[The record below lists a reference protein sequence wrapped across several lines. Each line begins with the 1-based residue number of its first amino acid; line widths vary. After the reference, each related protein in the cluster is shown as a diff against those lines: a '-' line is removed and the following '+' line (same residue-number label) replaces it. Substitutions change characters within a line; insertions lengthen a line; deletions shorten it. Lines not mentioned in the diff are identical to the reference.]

1 MNRLLTTLVASAG
14 LALAGTALAQKKYD
28 TGASDTEIRIGQTMP
43 YSGPAS
49 AYGSLGRTQVA
60 YFKMVNDNGGINGR
74 KINIISLDDGY
85 SPAKTLESTR
95 RLVEQDEVLLI
106 TGSVGTPTNSAIH
119 GYLNQKKVPHLF
131 INTGAGKWND
141 PKNFPWTMGWAPT
154 YPLEGRV
161 FAEHIL
167 RTKPNAKIGILF
179 QNDDFGKDY
188 VRGLRERLGDKAKSM
203 IVAEISYEVTDA
215 TVDTQVLSLKA
226 SGADVLINAAS
237 PKFAAQTIRRVAES
251 GWKPVQYITTVS
263 TTIGTV
269 LQPAGLDRATGLIT
283 TQYMKD
289 PTDKQ
294 WDADPAIVNYKAFM
308 RKYYPNG
315 DLGDPLNLQAY
326 AAAQTMAHV
335 LRLAGDN
342 LTRENVLRIAA
353 NLKDLKVDGPLPGLL
368 ISTQPNDYGP
378 LSTVV
383 MSRFDGQKWV
393 NFGEPI
399 SGNR

>member
-95 RLVEQDEVLLI
+95 RLVEQEEVLLI

-167 RTKPNAKIGILF
+167 RSKPNAKIGILF

-188 VRGLRERLGDKAKSM
+188 VRGMRERLGDKAKSM

-237 PKFAAQTIRRVAES
+237 PKFAAQAIRRVAES

-263 TTIGTV
+263 TTIGSV
-269 LQPAGLDRATGLIT
+269 LQPAGLDRSTGLIT

-315 DLGDPLNLQAY
+315 DIGDPLNLQAY

-335 LRLAGDN
+335 LRQAGDN
-342 LTRENVLRIAA
+342 LTRENLLKIAA

>member
-1 MNRLLTTLVASAG
+1 MKRLLTTLAASVS
-14 LALAGTALAQKKYD
+14 LALAGSALAQKKYD

-60 YFKMVNDNGGINGR
+60 YFKMLNDNGGINGR

-95 RLVEQDEVLLI
+95 RLVEQEEVLLI

-188 VRGLRERLGDKAKSM
+188 VRGLRERLGDKAKAM

-237 PKFAAQTIRRVAES
+237 PKFAAQAIRRVAES
-251 GWKPVQYITTVS
+251 GWKPIQYITTVS
-263 TTIGTV
+263 TTIGSV

-315 DLGDPLNLQAY
+315 DIGDPLNLQAY

-335 LRLAGDN
+335 LRQAGDN
-342 LTRENVLRIAA
+342 LTRENLLKIAA

>member
-1 MNRLLTTLVASAG
+1 MKRLLTTLAASVS
-14 LALAGTALAQKKYD
+14 LALAGSALAQKKYD

-60 YFKMVNDNGGINGR
+60 YFKMLNDNGGINGR
-74 KINIISLDDGY
+74 KINVISLDDGY

-95 RLVEQDEVLLI
+95 RLVEQEEVLLI

-188 VRGLRERLGDKAKSM
+188 VRGLRERLGDKAKAM

-237 PKFAAQTIRRVAES
+237 PKFAAQAIRRVAES
-251 GWKPVQYITTVS
+251 GWKPIQYITTVS
-263 TTIGTV
+263 TTIGSV

-315 DLGDPLNLQAY
+315 DIGDPLNLQAY

-335 LRLAGDN
+335 LRQAGDN
-342 LTRENVLRIAA
+342 LTRENLLKIAA

>member
-1 MNRLLTTLVASAG
+1 MKRLLTTLAASVS
-14 LALAGTALAQKKYD
+14 LALAGSALAQKKYD

-60 YFKMVNDNGGINGR
+60 YFKMLNDNGGINGR

-95 RLVEQDEVLLI
+95 RLVEQEEVLLI

-188 VRGLRERLGDKAKSM
+188 VRGLRERLGDKAKAM

-237 PKFAAQTIRRVAES
+237 PKFAAQAIRRVAES

-263 TTIGTV
+263 TTIGSV

-294 WDADPAIVNYKAFM
+294 WDADPALVNYKAFM

-315 DLGDPLNLQAY
+315 DIGDPLNLQAY

-335 LRLAGDN
+335 LRQAGDN
-342 LTRENVLRIAA
+342 LTRENLLKIAA

>member
-1 MNRLLTTLVASAG
+1 MQRSI
-14 LALAGTALAQKKYD
+14 LALAAAGILAIAAPAHAQKKYD
-28 TGASDTEIRIGQTMP
+28 PGASDTEIKLGQTMP

-49 AYGSLGRTQVA
+49 AYGSLGRTMVA
-60 YFKMVNDNGGINGR
+60 YFRMINDQGGVNGR
-74 KINIISLDDGY
+74 RINLISLDDGY
-85 SPAKTLESTR
+85 SPAKTLEATR

-119 GYLNQKKVPHLF
+119 TYMNQKKVPHIF

-161 FAEHIL
+161 FVEHIL

-188 VRGLRERLGDKAKSM
+188 VRGVRERLGDKGKSM
-203 IVAEISYEVTDA
+203 IVAEVSYEVTDP
-215 TVDTQVLSLKA
+215 TVDTQVLTLKA

-237 PKFAAQTIRRVAES
+237 PKFAAQAIRRVAES

-263 TTIGTV
+263 TTIGSV
-269 LQPAGLDRATGLIT
+269 LQPAGLDRSTGLIT

-308 RKYYPNG
+308 RKYCTNC
-315 DLGDPLNLQAY
+315 DVADPLNLQAY
-326 AAAQTMAHV
+326 AVAQTMAHV
-335 LRLAGDN
+335 LRTAGDN
-342 LTRENVLRIAA
+342 LTRENILRIAS
-353 NLKDLKVDGPLPGLL
+353 NLKDVKVDGPLPGLL
-368 ISTQPNDYGP
+368 LSTQPSDYGP

-393 NFGEPI
+393 NFGDPI
-399 SGNR
+399 SGNK

>member
-95 RLVEQDEVLLI
+95 RLVEQEEVLLI

-167 RTKPNAKIGILF
+167 RSKPNAKIGILF

-237 PKFAAQTIRRVAES
+237 PKFAAQAIRRVAES

-263 TTIGTV
+263 TTIGSV
-269 LQPAGLDRATGLIT
+269 LQPAGLDRSTGLIT

-315 DLGDPLNLQAY
+315 DIGDPLNLQAY

-335 LRLAGDN
+335 LRQAGDN
-342 LTRENVLRIAA
+342 LTRENLLKIAA

-368 ISTQPNDYGP
+368 ISTEPNDYGP

-383 MSRFDGQKWV
+383 LSRFDGQKWV

>member
-1 MNRLLTTLVASAG
+1 MKRLLTTLAASVS
-14 LALAGTALAQKKYD
+14 LALAGSALAQKKYD

-60 YFKMVNDNGGINGR
+60 YFKMLNDNGGINGR
-74 KINIISLDDGY
+74 KINVISLDDGY

-95 RLVEQDEVLLI
+95 RLVEQEEVLLI

-188 VRGLRERLGDKAKSM
+188 VRGLRERLGDKAKAM

-237 PKFAAQTIRRVAES
+237 PKFAAQAIRRVAES
-251 GWKPVQYITTVS
+251 GWKPIQYITTVS
-263 TTIGTV
+263 TTIGSV

-294 WDADPAIVNYKAFM
+294 WDADPALVNYKAFM

-315 DLGDPLNLQAY
+315 DIGDPLNLQAY

-335 LRLAGDN
+335 LRQAGDN
-342 LTRENVLRIAA
+342 LTRENLLKIAA

>member
-1 MNRLLTTLVASAG
+1 
-14 LALAGTALAQKKYD
+14 
-28 TGASDTEIRIGQTMP
+28 
-43 YSGPAS
+43 
-49 AYGSLGRTQVA
+49 
-60 YFKMVNDNGGINGR
+60 
-74 KINIISLDDGY
+74 
-85 SPAKTLESTR
+85 
-95 RLVEQDEVLLI
+95 
-106 TGSVGTPTNSAIH
+106 
-119 GYLNQKKVPHLF
+119 
-131 INTGAGKWND
+131 
-141 PKNFPWTMGWAPT
+141 
-154 YPLEGRV
+154 V

>member
-1 MNRLLTTLVASAG
+1 MKRLLTTLAASVS
-14 LALAGTALAQKKYD
+14 LALAGSALAQKKYD

-60 YFKMVNDNGGINGR
+60 YFKMLNDNGGINGR

-95 RLVEQDEVLLI
+95 RLVEQEEVLLI

-188 VRGLRERLGDKAKSM
+188 VRGLRERLGDKAKAM

-237 PKFAAQTIRRVAES
+237 PKFAAQAIRRVAES
-251 GWKPVQYITTVS
+251 GWKPIQYITTVS
-263 TTIGTV
+263 TTIGSV

-294 WDADPAIVNYKAFM
+294 WDADPALVNYKAFM

-315 DLGDPLNLQAY
+315 DIGDPLNLQAY

-335 LRLAGDN
+335 LRQAGDN
-342 LTRENVLRIAA
+342 LTRENLLKIAA

>member
-1 MNRLLTTLVASAG
+1 MHRSI
-14 LALAGTALAQKKYD
+14 LALAAAATLAIAGPAHAQKKYD
-28 TGASDTEIRIGQTMP
+28 PGASDTEIKLGQTMP

-49 AYGSLGRTQVA
+49 AYGSLGRTMVA
-60 YFKMVNDNGGINGR
+60 YFRMVNDQGGINGR
-74 KINIISLDDGY
+74 KINLISLDDGY

-95 RLVEQDEVLLI
+95 RLIEQDEVLAI

-119 GYLNQKKVPHLF
+119 TYLNQKKVPHIF

-161 FAEHIL
+161 FAEHVL

-188 VRGLRERLGDKAKSM
+188 VRGVRERLGDRAKSM
-203 IVAEISYEVTDA
+203 IVSEVSYEVTDP
-215 TVDTQVLSLKA
+215 TVDTQVLTLKA

-237 PKFAAQTIRRVAES
+237 PKFAAQAIRRVAES

-263 TTIGTV
+263 TTIGSV
-269 LQPAGLDRATGLIT
+269 LQPAGLDRSTGLIT

-294 WDADPAIVNYKAFM
+294 WDADPAIVSYKAFM
-308 RKYYPNG
+308 RKYCTNC
-315 DLGDPLNLQAY
+315 DVGDPLNLQAY
-326 AAAQTMAHV
+326 AVAQTMGHV
-335 LRLAGDN
+335 LRVAGDN
-342 LTRENVLRIAA
+342 LTRDNILRIAA
-353 NLKDLKVDGPLPGLL
+353 NLKDVKVDGPLPGLL
-368 ISTQPNDYGP
+368 LSTQPNDYGP

-383 MSRFDGQKWV
+383 LSRFDGQKWV

-399 SGNR
+399 SGNK

>member
-188 VRGLRERLGDKAKSM
+188 VRGMRERLGDKAKSM

-237 PKFAAQTIRRVAES
+237 PKFAAQAIRRVAES

-263 TTIGTV
+263 TTIGSV
-269 LQPAGLDRATGLIT
+269 LQPAGLDRSTGLIT

-315 DLGDPLNLQAY
+315 DIGDPLNLQAY

-335 LRLAGDN
+335 LRQAGDN
-342 LTRENVLRIAA
+342 LTRENLLKIAA

>member
-1 MNRLLTTLVASAG
+1 
-14 LALAGTALAQKKYD
+14 
-28 TGASDTEIRIGQTMP
+28 
-43 YSGPAS
+43 
-49 AYGSLGRTQVA
+49 
-60 YFKMVNDNGGINGR
+60 
-74 KINIISLDDGY
+74 
-85 SPAKTLESTR
+85 
-95 RLVEQDEVLLI
+95 
-106 TGSVGTPTNSAIH
+106 
-119 GYLNQKKVPHLF
+119 
-131 INTGAGKWND
+131 
-141 PKNFPWTMGWAPT
+141 
-154 YPLEGRV
+154 
-161 FAEHIL
+161 
-167 RTKPNAKIGILF
+167 
-179 QNDDFGKDY
+179 
-188 VRGLRERLGDKAKSM
+188 
-203 IVAEISYEVTDA
+203 
-215 TVDTQVLSLKA
+215 
-226 SGADVLINAAS
+226 
-237 PKFAAQTIRRVAES
+237 
-251 GWKPVQYITTVS
+251 VQYITTVS

>member
-1 MNRLLTTLVASAG
+1 MKRLLTTLAASVS
-14 LALAGTALAQKKYD
+14 LALAGSALAQKKYD

-60 YFKMVNDNGGINGR
+60 YFKMLNDNGGINGR

-95 RLVEQDEVLLI
+95 RLVEQEEVLLI

-188 VRGLRERLGDKAKSM
+188 VRGLRERHEREPQG
-203 IVAEISYEVTDA
+203 
-215 TVDTQVLSLKA
+215 
-226 SGADVLINAAS
+226 SGEMLRAQRTTARMDVHRSDPLVHW
-237 PKFAAQTIRRVAES
+237 P
-251 GWKPVQYITTVS
+251 PTVS
-263 TTIGTV
+263 RQLPIR
-269 LQPAGLDRATGLIT
+269 L
-283 TQYMKD
+283 
-289 PTDKQ
+289 
-294 WDADPAIVNYKAFM
+294 
-308 RKYYPNG
+308 NG
-315 DLGDPLNLQAY
+315 
-326 AAAQTMAHV
+326 AQ
-335 LRLAGDN
+335 
-342 LTRENVLRIAA
+342 
-353 NLKDLKVDGPLPGLL
+353 
-368 ISTQPNDYGP
+368 
-378 LSTVV
+378 
-383 MSRFDGQKWV
+383 
-393 NFGEPI
+393 
-399 SGNR
+399 

>member
-1 MNRLLTTLVASAG
+1 MQRSI
-14 LALAGTALAQKKYD
+14 LALAAAGILAIAAPAHAQKKYD
-28 TGASDTEIRIGQTMP
+28 PGASDTEIKLGQTMP

-49 AYGSLGRTQVA
+49 AYGSLGRTMVA
-60 YFKMVNDNGGINGR
+60 YFRMINDQGGVNGR
-74 KINIISLDDGY
+74 RINLISLDDGY
-85 SPAKTLESTR
+85 SPAKTLEATR

-119 GYLNQKKVPHLF
+119 TYMNQKKVPHIF

-161 FAEHIL
+161 FVEHIL

-188 VRGLRERLGDKAKSM
+188 VRGVRERLGDKGKSM
-203 IVAEISYEVTDA
+203 IVAEVSYEVTDP
-215 TVDTQVLSLKA
+215 TVDTQVLTLKA

-237 PKFAAQTIRRVAES
+237 PKFAAQAIRRVAES

-263 TTIGTV
+263 TTIGSV
-269 LQPAGLDRATGLIT
+269 LQPAGLDRSTGLIT

-308 RKYYPNG
+308 RKYCTNC
-315 DLGDPLNLQAY
+315 DVADPLNLQAY
-326 AAAQTMAHV
+326 AVAQTMAHV
-335 LRLAGDN
+335 LRTAGDN
-342 LTRENVLRIAA
+342 LTRENILRIAS
-353 NLKDLKVDGPLPGLL
+353 NLKDVKVDGPLPGLL
-368 ISTQPNDYGP
+368 LSTQPSDYGP

-399 SGNR
+399 SGNK

>member
-1 MNRLLTTLVASAG
+1 MKRLLTTLAASVS
-14 LALAGTALAQKKYD
+14 LALAGSALAQKKYD

-60 YFKMVNDNGGINGR
+60 YFKMLNDNGGINGR

-95 RLVEQDEVLLI
+95 RLVEQEEVLLI

-188 VRGLRERLGDKAKSM
+188 VRGLRERLGDKAKAM

-237 PKFAAQTIRRVAES
+237 PKFAAQAIRRVAES

-263 TTIGTV
+263 TTIGSV

-315 DLGDPLNLQAY
+315 DIGDPLNLQAY

-335 LRLAGDN
+335 LRQAGDN
-342 LTRENVLRIAA
+342 LTRENLLKIAA

>member
-1 MNRLLTTLVASAG
+1 MQRSI
-14 LALAGTALAQKKYD
+14 LALAAAGILAITAPAYAQKKYD
-28 TGASDTEIRIGQTMP
+28 SGASDTEIKLGQTMP

-49 AYGSLGRTQVA
+49 AYGSLGRTMVA
-60 YFKMVNDNGGINGR
+60 YFRMINDQGGINGR
-74 KINIISLDDGY
+74 RINLISLDDGY
-85 SPAKTLESTR
+85 SPAKTLEATR

-119 GYLNQKKVPHLF
+119 TYMNQKKVPHIF

-161 FAEHIL
+161 FVEHIL

-188 VRGLRERLGDKAKSM
+188 VRGVRERLGDKGKSM
-203 IVAEISYEVTDA
+203 IVAEVSYEVTDP
-215 TVDTQVLSLKA
+215 TVDTQVLTLKA

-237 PKFAAQTIRRVAES
+237 PKFAAQAIRRVAES

-263 TTIGTV
+263 TTIGSV
-269 LQPAGLDRATGLIT
+269 LQPAGLDRSTGLIT

-308 RKYYPNG
+308 RKYCTNC
-315 DLGDPLNLQAY
+315 DVADPLNLQAY
-326 AAAQTMAHV
+326 AVAQTMAHV
-335 LRLAGDN
+335 LRTAGDN
-342 LTRENVLRIAA
+342 LTRENILRIAS
-353 NLKDLKVDGPLPGLL
+353 NLKDVKVDGPLPGLL
-368 ISTQPNDYGP
+368 LSTQPSDYGP

-399 SGNR
+399 SGNK